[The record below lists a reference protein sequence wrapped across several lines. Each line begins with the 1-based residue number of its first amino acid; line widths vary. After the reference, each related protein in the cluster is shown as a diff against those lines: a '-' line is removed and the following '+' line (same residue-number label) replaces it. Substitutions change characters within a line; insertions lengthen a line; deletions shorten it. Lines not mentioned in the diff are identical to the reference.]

1 MARFEVASLLVGMA
15 TVLAACGGARSN
27 AGQETPAASTPS
39 AVASPPT
46 PLLPLSETPTL
57 APEPTLP
64 FPIPEEYGE
73 AFQLAGAVHGLDR
86 LIWRIRIP
94 TLSLESAVVPV
105 GWKAGMDGLT
115 EWDSPGPY
123 VGWAMTSALP
133 DESGNIVLYG
143 HNNIEGS
150 VFRDLYR
157 LQIDD
162 AILLVTGRGEW
173 VYRVVEV
180 AILAVAEMDVQGRLY
195 EAYLS
200 ESATPRLTLISCYPP
215 ESNTHRVLVVARP
228 APAQGSEAT
237 DR

>member
-1 MARFEVASLLVGMA
+1 MARSEVASLLVGMA
-15 TVLAACGGARSN
+15 TVLVACGGARSN
-27 AGQETPAASTPS
+27 ADQETPAASTPP
-39 AVASPPT
+39 AVASPLS

-64 FPIPEEYGE
+64 FPIPAAYGD

-94 TLSLESAVVPV
+94 TLSLDSAVVPV

-123 VGWAMTSALP
+123 VGWAMNSALP

-150 VFRDLYR
+150 VFRNLYR

-162 AILLVTGRGEW
+162 VILLVTGRGEW
-173 VYRVVEV
+173 AYRVVEV
-180 AILAVAEMDVQGRLY
+180 AILAVAEMDADSRLSQ
-195 EAYLS
+195 AYLG
-200 ESATPRLTLISCYPP
+200 ESAMPHLTLISCYPP
-215 ESNTHRVLVVARP
+215 ENNTHRVLAVARP
-228 APAQGSEAT
+228 APAQESEAT
-237 DR
+237 GR